1 MKLWQA
7 TGDAVYSALFEAAP
21 SLQHLY
27 KTPRAVQGMKFAMS
41 IALIIS
47 KLRQPVACQEIGV
60 FDEFSMSFH
69 MFSCNFQ
76 PF

>member
-1 MKLWQA
+1 MISNGQAGLKALIETLGSVEA
-7 TGDAVYSALFEAAP
+7 TGDAVYSALFDAAP

-47 KLRQPVACQEIGV
+47 KLRQPARR
-60 FDEFSMSFH
+60 
-69 MFSCNFQ
+69 
-76 PF
+76 PARA